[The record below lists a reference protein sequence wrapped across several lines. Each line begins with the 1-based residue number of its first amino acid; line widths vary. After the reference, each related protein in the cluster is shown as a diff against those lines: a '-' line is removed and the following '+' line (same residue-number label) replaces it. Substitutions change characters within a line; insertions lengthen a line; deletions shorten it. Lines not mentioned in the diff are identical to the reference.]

1 MCGMEGN
8 TLAKDFHKLMKS
20 IASFSNKQAEVCHYE
35 ENLESFKV
43 EIVPND
49 GLYCG
54 GKFDFQVTLQNY
66 PKDAPNVTCV
76 TQIYHPNI
84 DENGEICLNLFNEW
98 VETNNL
104 EDCVQGL
111 LFLLYNP
118 NLEDPLSP
126 LFDPE
131 QDNDYDTFAQN
142 VRQSLEGGVVE
153 GLSFERNLVEE
164 DKSTGI
170 GEESTLFQKEDEA
183 NRANE
188 NDRRCAMPC
197 NVPCEV
203 VDENAGANS
212 TRPPETEPVNKAMVS
227 GMIDTEANKDTDTF
241 DSGEKLKETLVI
253 NEREVI
259 VTTEPNPIAFVAAT
273 RTANPELKTPL
284 VISAVV
290 TGNTETNEDITAIS
304 NSFELWDETVVDFL
318 SGKVH
323 PYRTEDIVGCPL
335 L

>member
-1 MCGMEGN
+1 MEGN

-164 DKSTGI
+164 DKNAGI
-170 GEESTLFQKEDEA
+170 NDESTQCQKEDEA
-183 NRANE
+183 KQANKNDTLVGDE
-188 NDRRCAMPC
+188 N
-197 NVPCEV
+197 
-203 VDENAGANS
+203 VDESTTEGANS
-212 TRPPETEPVNKAMVS
+212 TTPPETESVNKAMVS
-227 GMIDTEANKDTDTF
+227 VMIDKEANKDTDAF
-241 DSGEKLKETLVI
+241 DSGEKLKQTVVI

-259 VTTEPNPIAFVAAT
+259 VTTEPNPIAFVAAI
-273 RTANPELKTPL
+273 RTANPELRTPL
-284 VISAVV
+284 V
-290 TGNTETNEDITAIS
+290 TGNTETDEDTTVIS
-304 NSFELWDETVVDFL
+304 NSFEMWDETVVDFL

>member
-1 MCGMEGN
+1 MEGN

-54 GKFDFQVTLQNY
+54 GKFDFEVTLQNY

-164 DKSTGI
+164 DKNAGI
-170 GEESTLFQKEDEA
+170 NDESTQCQKEDEA
-183 NRANE
+183 KQANKNDTLVGDE
-188 NDRRCAMPC
+188 N
-197 NVPCEV
+197 
-203 VDENAGANS
+203 VDESTTEGANS
-212 TRPPETEPVNKAMVS
+212 TTPPETESVNKAMVS
-227 GMIDTEANKDTDTF
+227 VMIDKEANKDTDAF
-241 DSGEKLKETLVI
+241 DSGEKLKQTVVI

-259 VTTEPNPIAFVAAT
+259 VTTEPNPIAFVAAI
-273 RTANPELKTPL
+273 RTANPELRTPL
-284 VISAVV
+284 V
-290 TGNTETNEDITAIS
+290 TGNTETNEDTTVIS
-304 NSFELWDETVVDFL
+304 NSFEMWDETVVDFL

-335 L
+335 LTVETLHL

>member
-43 EIVPND
+43 EIVPNN

-170 GEESTLFQKEDEA
+170 RDESALFQKEDEA
-183 NRANE
+183 KQANE
-188 NDRRCAMPC
+188 HDSLVGD
-197 NVPCEV
+197 VPCEV
-203 VDENAGANS
+203 VDENADESTTEGANS

-227 GMIDTEANKDTDTF
+227 GMIDTAANKDTDTF

-259 VTTEPNPIAFVAAT
+259 VTTEPNPIAFVGAI
-273 RTANPELKTPL
+273 RTANPELKTAL
-284 VISAVV
+284 V
-290 TGNTETNEDITAIS
+290 TGNTETNEDTTAIS
-304 NSFELWDETVVDFL
+304 NSFEMWDETVVDFL
-318 SGKVH
+318 SGKTH

>member
-1 MCGMEGN
+1 MCGMKGN
-8 TLAKDFHKLMKS
+8 TLAKDFHKLMKN
-20 IASFSNKQAEVCHYE
+20 IASFSNKQAEICHYE

-54 GKFDFQVTLQNY
+54 GKFDFEVTLQNY

-164 DKSTGI
+164 DKNAGI
-170 GEESTLFQKEDEA
+170 NDESTQCQKEDEA
-183 NRANE
+183 KQANKNDTLVGDE
-188 NDRRCAMPC
+188 N
-197 NVPCEV
+197 
-203 VDENAGANS
+203 VDESTTEGANS
-212 TRPPETEPVNKAMVS
+212 TTPPETESVNKAMVS
-227 GMIDTEANKDTDTF
+227 GMIDKETNKDTDAF
-241 DSGEKLKETLVI
+241 DSGEKLKQTVVI

-259 VTTEPNPIAFVAAT
+259 VTTEPNPIAFVAAI
-273 RTANPELKTPL
+273 RTANPELRTPL
-284 VISAVV
+284 V
-290 TGNTETNEDITAIS
+290 TGNTETNEDTTVIS
-304 NSFELWDETVVDFL
+304 NSFEMWDETVVDFL

>member
-8 TLAKDFHKLMKS
+8 TLAKDFHKLMKN

-54 GKFDFQVTLQNY
+54 GKFDFEVTLQNY

-164 DKSTGI
+164 DKNAGI
-170 GEESTLFQKEDEA
+170 NDESTQCQKEDEA
-183 NRANE
+183 KQANKNDTLVGDE
-188 NDRRCAMPC
+188 N
-197 NVPCEV
+197 
-203 VDENAGANS
+203 VDESTTEGANS
-212 TRPPETEPVNKAMVS
+212 TTPPETESVNKAMVS
-227 GMIDTEANKDTDTF
+227 VMIDKEANKDTDAF
-241 DSGEKLKETLVI
+241 DSGEKLKQTVVI

-259 VTTEPNPIAFVAAT
+259 VTTEPNPIAFVAAI
-273 RTANPELKTPL
+273 RTANPELRTPL
-284 VISAVV
+284 V
-290 TGNTETNEDITAIS
+290 TGNTETNEDTTVIS
-304 NSFELWDETVVDFL
+304 NSFEMWDETVVDFL

>member
-54 GKFDFQVTLQNY
+54 GKFDFEVTLQNY

-164 DKSTGI
+164 DKNAGI
-170 GEESTLFQKEDEA
+170 NDESTQCQKEDEA
-183 NRANE
+183 KQANKNDTLVGDE
-188 NDRRCAMPC
+188 N
-197 NVPCEV
+197 
-203 VDENAGANS
+203 VDESTTEGANS
-212 TRPPETEPVNKAMVS
+212 TTPPETESVNKAMVS
-227 GMIDTEANKDTDTF
+227 VMIDKEANKDTDAF
-241 DSGEKLKETLVI
+241 DSGEKLKQTVVI

-259 VTTEPNPIAFVAAT
+259 VTTEPNPIAFVAAI
-273 RTANPELKTPL
+273 RTANPELRTPL
-284 VISAVV
+284 V
-290 TGNTETNEDITAIS
+290 TGNTETNEDTTVIS
-304 NSFELWDETVVDFL
+304 NSFEMWDETVVDFL

>member
-54 GKFDFQVTLQNY
+54 GKFDFEVTLQNY

-153 GLSFERNLVEE
+153 GLSFERNLVGE
-164 DKSTGI
+164 DKNAGI
-170 GEESTLFQKEDEA
+170 NDESTQCQKEDEA
-183 NRANE
+183 KQANE
-188 NDRRCAMPC
+188 NDTL
-197 NVPCEV
+197 VG
-203 VDENAGANS
+203 DENADESTTEGENS
-212 TRPPETEPVNKAMVS
+212 TTPPETESVNEAMVS
-227 GMIDTEANKDTDTF
+227 GMIDKEANKDTDAF
-241 DSGEKLKETLVI
+241 DSGEKLKETVVI
-253 NEREVI
+253 IEREVI
-259 VTTEPNPIAFVAAT
+259 VTTEPNPITFVAAI
-273 RTANPELKTPL
+273 RTANPELRTPL
-284 VISAVV
+284 V
-290 TGNTETNEDITAIS
+290 TGNTETNEDTTVIS
-304 NSFELWDETVVDFL
+304 NSFEMWDETVVDFL
-318 SGKVH
+318 LGKVH
-323 PYRTEDIVGCPL
+323 PYRTEDIVMCPL

>member
-54 GKFDFQVTLQNY
+54 GKFDFEVTLQNY

-164 DKSTGI
+164 DKNAGI
-170 GEESTLFQKEDEA
+170 NDESTQCQKEDEA
-183 NRANE
+183 KQANKNDTLVGDE
-188 NDRRCAMPC
+188 N
-197 NVPCEV
+197 
-203 VDENAGANS
+203 VDESTTEGANS
-212 TRPPETEPVNKAMVS
+212 TTPPETESVNKAMVS
-227 GMIDTEANKDTDTF
+227 VMIDKEANKDTDAF
-241 DSGEKLKETLVI
+241 DSGEKLKQTVVI

-259 VTTEPNPIAFVAAT
+259 VTTEPNPITFVAAI
-273 RTANPELKTPL
+273 RTANPELKTL
-284 VISAVV
+284 LV
-290 TGNTETNEDITAIS
+290 TGNTETNEDTTAIS
-304 NSFELWDETVVDFL
+304 NSFEMWEETVVDFL

>member
-8 TLAKDFHKLMKS
+8 TLAKDFHKLMKN
-20 IASFSNKQAEVCHYE
+20 IASFSSKQAEICHYE

-54 GKFDFQVTLQNY
+54 GKFDFEVTLQNY

-153 GLSFERNLVEE
+153 GLSFDRNLVEE
-164 DKSTGI
+164 DKNAGI
-170 GEESTLFQKEDEA
+170 NDESTQCQKEDEA
-183 NRANE
+183 KQANK
-188 NDRRCAMPC
+188 NDTL
-197 NVPCEV
+197 VG
-203 VDENAGANS
+203 DENADESTTEGANS
-212 TRPPETEPVNKAMVS
+212 TTPPETESVNKAMVS
-227 GMIDTEANKDTDTF
+227 VMIDKEANKDTDAF
-241 DSGEKLKETLVI
+241 DSGEKLKQTVVI
-253 NEREVI
+253 IEREVI
-259 VTTEPNPIAFVAAT
+259 VTTEPNPITFVAAIG
-273 RTANPELKTPL
+273 TANPELKTPL
-284 VISAVV
+284 V
-290 TGNTETNEDITAIS
+290 TGNTETNEDTTAIS
-304 NSFELWDETVVDFL
+304 NSFEMWDETVVDFL

>member
-20 IASFSNKQAEVCHYE
+20 IASFSNKQAEVCRYE

-164 DKSTGI
+164 DKNVGI
-170 GEESTLFQKEDEA
+170 NDESTQCQKEDEA
-183 NRANE
+183 KQANKNDTLVGDE
-188 NDRRCAMPC
+188 N
-197 NVPCEV
+197 
-203 VDENAGANS
+203 VDESTTEGANS
-212 TRPPETEPVNKAMVS
+212 TTPPETESVNKAMVS
-227 GMIDTEANKDTDTF
+227 VMIDKEANKDTDAF
-241 DSGEKLKETLVI
+241 DSGEKLKQTVVI

-259 VTTEPNPIAFVAAT
+259 VTTEPNPIAFVAAI
-273 RTANPELKTPL
+273 RTANPELRTPL
-284 VISAVV
+284 V
-290 TGNTETNEDITAIS
+290 TGNTETNIS
-304 NSFELWDETVVDFL
+304 NSFEMWDETVVDFL

>member
-1 MCGMEGN
+1 MEGN

-54 GKFDFQVTLQNY
+54 GKFDFEVTFQNY

-164 DKSTGI
+164 DKNAGI
-170 GEESTLFQKEDEA
+170 NDESTQCQKEDEA
-183 NRANE
+183 KQADKNDTLVGDE
-188 NDRRCAMPC
+188 N
-197 NVPCEV
+197 
-203 VDENAGANS
+203 VDESTTEGANS
-212 TRPPETEPVNKAMVS
+212 TTPPETESVNKAMVS
-227 GMIDTEANKDTDTF
+227 VMIDKEANKDTDAF
-241 DSGEKLKETLVI
+241 DSGEKLKQTVVI

-259 VTTEPNPIAFVAAT
+259 VTTEPNPIAFVAAI
-273 RTANPELKTPL
+273 RTANPELRTPL
-284 VISAVV
+284 V
-290 TGNTETNEDITAIS
+290 TGNTETNEDTTVIS
-304 NSFELWDETVVDFL
+304 NSFEMWDETVVDFL

>member
-20 IASFSNKQAEVCHYE
+20 IASFSNKQAEICHYE

-54 GKFDFQVTLQNY
+54 GKFDFEVTLQNY

-164 DKSTGI
+164 DKNAGI
-170 GEESTLFQKEDEA
+170 NDESTQCQKEDEA
-183 NRANE
+183 KQANKNDTLVGDE
-188 NDRRCAMPC
+188 N
-197 NVPCEV
+197 
-203 VDENAGANS
+203 VDESTTEGANS
-212 TRPPETEPVNKAMVS
+212 TTPPETESVNKAMVS
-227 GMIDTEANKDTDTF
+227 VMIDKEANKDTDAF
-241 DSGEKLKETLVI
+241 DSGEKLKQTVVI

-259 VTTEPNPIAFVAAT
+259 VTTEPNPITFVAAI
-273 RTANPELKTPL
+273 RTANPELKTL
-284 VISAVV
+284 LV
-290 TGNTETNEDITAIS
+290 TGNTETNEDTTAIS
-304 NSFELWDETVVDFL
+304 NSFEMWEETVVDFL